1 VCFAPKATECC
12 VAANWRDG
20 PLPDIRLIQRLLK
33 FVLDSRR
40 TFQQLLKYE
49 KAGCSCRLV
58 SALSG
63 KPAGCLPPAG
73 AGRSR
78 WHAAGEVAASLGI
91 APNALTFHLD
101 RLREASLATVR
112 RDGRSMIYAA
122 QYETMNALLGYLTE
136 NCCSGTEQCAPAAAC
151 KPARAKTT
159 KIPA

>member
-1 VCFAPKATECC
+1 MCASLRKRPSCC

-78 WHAAGEVAASLGI
+78 WHAGGRSCSITRHRTERAHVPLG
-91 APNALTFHLD
+91 PPC
-101 RLREASLATVR
+101 LATVR